1 MRAGG
6 PGLCV
11 QPWEFARAAAA
22 KCHEAPGLEQ
32 RTFAVS
38 RLWRLEVQ
46 SQCLGR
52 AVLPLKP
59 VGQALPLLPWLGG
72 SLGRSLAYRLV
83 TPILPHTA
91 FSPRPLS
98 DTSLSVSKFSLFLRI
113 RTHPK
118 HLILTWPHLQKLN
131 FQRPHSK
138 VLGLG
143 LQHIFGGRGLFNP
156 RHHTARSPPAGFL
169 LGEAITWIKPLS

>member
-1 MRAGG
+1 MGVCQGCCSEVPRSAWLRTADVCGLTALEAGSPKSMSWQGRAPSETCGAG
-6 PGLCV
+6 SALASLARW
-11 QPWEFARAAAA
+11 QPWAFL
-22 KCHEAPGLEQ
+22 GLWT
-32 RTFAVS
+32 RHS
-38 RLWRLEVQ
+38 DP
-46 SQCLGR
+46 S
-52 AVLPLKP
+52 
-59 VGQALPLLPWLGG
+59 
-72 SLGRSLAYRLV
+72 SHS
-83 TPILPHTA
+83 IL
-91 FSPRPLS
+91 PRPLS

-131 FQRPHSK
+131 FQRPHSE

-143 LQHIFGGRGLFNP
+143 LQHICGGRGLFNP